1 MSNRVYVEAYPEKD
15 GFTDVKIADDY
26 AKTVVSFEGK
36 LPDSDID
43 LLKELRRLAKG
54 EENEQAMDILDF
66 VEENQKGVTIRD
78 TYYSFEEVMP
88 AFESEAELVVNIPYN
103 VQLHDRWVGKLKE
116 ITGVEPNN
124 INNIGESDDITFSI
138 PEKNFTEI
146 KDKVAEL
153 DFVLGVFENQQ

>member
-26 AKTVVSFEGK
+26 AKTVVSFEGN

-43 LLKELRRLAKG
+43 LLKELRKLAKG

-88 AFESEAELVVNIPYN
+88 AFASEAELVVNIPYN
-103 VQLHDRWVGKLKE
+103 VQLHDRWVEKLKE

-153 DFVLGVFENQQ
+153 DFVLGVFEN